1 MMTVL
6 LIAKCSQLIW
16 WVCHYCWKGG
26 GDISDSSLF
35 PVYVGT
41 GAATWVS
48 LLPYYCVCV
57 WGVGVGEGGGHSFLL
72 GDLAFRL
79 GMGTQSFLK

>member
-1 MMTVL
+1 MY
-6 LIAKCSQLIW
+6 
-16 WVCHYCWKGG
+16 HYCWKGG
-26 GDISDSSLF
+26 NDISDSSLF

-57 WGVGVGEGGGHSFLL
+57 WGIRVGGLGVGGIVFYLATWLLDEGWAPKVS
-72 GDLAFRL
+72 
-79 GMGTQSFLK
+79 